1 MPAKR
6 KKSVSKKTAARRSSR
21 PTKAAAKKSTT
32 TSRSAVKKT
41 GQSAKR
47 IAGTKKTPRTQGTA
61 KKSAKTTKGRPK
73 KTARTTKS
81 RVSATT
87 KTAKRVAPKA
97 KRRPKAVSAK
107 TSRKAKSAPKRA
119 VKTSK
124 PAAKTAAKKAKRSVK
139 KIARST
145 PLAAKKTAV
154 ARRSAKKTTQSAKPA
169 IKKRSKGTK
178 QPVKKATRRSPVAAK
193 KKAPTVKRAA
203 RATTKTAKSAKA
215 KSRKGKTVAAKKP
228 PKSAK
233 ALKSAAAKRKPAAKT
248 SEKALVKFD
257 PLQRYL
263 TEISTYKLLT
273 REEERELGIRVR
285 EKGDKDA
292 AYRLVTS
299 NLRLVVKIAL
309 EFQRVWMQNLLDLIQ
324 EGNIGLMQAVK
335 KFDPYKNVKFSYYAS
350 FWIKAYI
357 LKFIMDNWRL
367 VKIGTTQGQRKLFFK
382 LKKEKQKL
390 IDEGFEPKPKLLSER
405 LGVSEREIIDM
416 DQRLDGWDV
425 SLDAPLK
432 EDSDTERIEFVSTN
446 AESIEDQVSKK
457 EIEVLLHNKIA
468 EFRKKMTPRE
478 LEIFD
483 LRIFSDNPV
492 TLQEIGDRY
501 GISRERVRQVEK
513 NIIKKM
519 REFFKREIPDFASY
533 TEGSRSD

>member
-1 MPAKR
+1 MK
-6 KKSVSKKTAARRSSR
+6 KKTI
-21 PTKAAAKKSTT
+21 
-32 TSRSAVKKT
+32 
-41 GQSAKR
+41 KR
-47 IAGTKKTPRTQGTA
+47 QTTA
-61 KKSAKTTKGRPK
+61 KKKTT
-73 KTARTTKS
+73 AR
-81 RVSATT
+81 
-87 KTAKRVAPKA
+87 
-97 KRRPKAVSAK
+97 KAV
-107 TSRKAKSAPKRA
+107 
-119 VKTSK
+119 
-124 PAAKTAAKKAKRSVK
+124 
-139 KIARST
+139 
-145 PLAAKKTAV
+145 
-154 ARRSAKKTTQSAKPA
+154 
-169 IKKRSKGTK
+169 KGTK
-178 QPVKKATRRSPVAAK
+178 
-193 KKAPTVKRAA
+193 A
-203 RATTKTAKSAKA
+203 RAISKKSKVPA
-215 KSRKGKTVAAKKP
+215 SRP
-228 PKSAK
+228 
-233 ALKSAAAKRKPAAKT
+233 
-248 SEKALVKFD
+248 SEKSLVKFD
-257 PLQRYL
+257 ALQRYL
-263 TEISTYKLLT
+263 SEISNYNLLT
-273 REEERELGIRVR
+273 REQERELGIRVR
-285 EKGDKDA
+285 EHGDKQA
-292 AYRLVTS
+292 AYTLVVS

-390 IDEGFEPKPKLLSER
+390 IDDGFDPKPKLLSER
-405 LGVSEREIIDM
+405 LGVSEREIVDM

-432 EDSDTERIEFVSTN
+432 DDSDTERIEFLSTN
-446 AESIEDQVSKK
+446 TESIEDQVSKK

-533 TEGSRSD
+533 TEDSTAE

>member
-21 PTKAAAKKSTT
+21 PTKAAAKKLTT

-41 GQSAKR
+41 GQSAKKS
-47 IAGTKKTPRTQGTA
+47 AGTKKTPRTQGTA

-154 ARRSAKKTTQSAKPA
+154 AKRSAKKTTQSAKPA

-178 QPVKKATRRSPVAAK
+178 PPVKKATRRSPVAAK
-193 KKAPTVKRAA
+193 KKAPTVKRAV

-215 KSRKGKTVAAKKP
+215 KSRKGKAVAAKKP

>member
-178 QPVKKATRRSPVAAK
+178 PPVKKATRRSPVAAK
-193 KKAPTVKRAA
+193 KKAPTVKRAV

>member
-1 MPAKR
+1 MK
-6 KKSVSKKTAARRSSR
+6 KKTI
-21 PTKAAAKKSTT
+21 
-32 TSRSAVKKT
+32 
-41 GQSAKR
+41 KR
-47 IAGTKKTPRTQGTA
+47 QTTA
-61 KKSAKTTKGRPK
+61 KKKTT
-73 KTARTTKS
+73 AR
-81 RVSATT
+81 
-87 KTAKRVAPKA
+87 
-97 KRRPKAVSAK
+97 KAV
-107 TSRKAKSAPKRA
+107 
-119 VKTSK
+119 
-124 PAAKTAAKKAKRSVK
+124 
-139 KIARST
+139 
-145 PLAAKKTAV
+145 
-154 ARRSAKKTTQSAKPA
+154 
-169 IKKRSKGTK
+169 KGTK
-178 QPVKKATRRSPVAAK
+178 
-193 KKAPTVKRAA
+193 A
-203 RATTKTAKSAKA
+203 RAISKKSKVPA
-215 KSRKGKTVAAKKP
+215 SRP
-228 PKSAK
+228 
-233 ALKSAAAKRKPAAKT
+233 
-248 SEKALVKFD
+248 SEKSLVKFD
-257 PLQRYL
+257 ALQRYL
-263 TEISTYKLLT
+263 SEISNYNLLT
-273 REEERELGIRVR
+273 REQERELGIRVR
-285 EKGDKDA
+285 EHGDKQA
-292 AYRLVTS
+292 AYKLVTS

-390 IDEGFEPKPKLLSER
+390 IDDGFDPKPKLLSER
-405 LGVSEREIIDM
+405 LGVSEREIVDM

-432 EDSDTERIEFVSTN
+432 DDSDTERIEFLSTN
-446 AESIEDQVSKK
+446 TESIEDQVSKK

-533 TEGSRSD
+533 TEDSTAE